1 MTRTRAAIYTL
12 VVAIAL
18 LAVPTVS
25 AQNSDSLDFQTYTDS
40 FSAFADDIADSLPM
54 NSTVGLN
61 TSDAYIGQ
69 LLEFPPSIGVGATV
83 GFSTIPVDTV
93 KGLFGDLNIDTPEAI
108 DQAAGIGLPVPA
120 LAGDLRVGGI
130 ILPFDLGVKYGTVV
144 QPLADQIGDDY
155 DIDYQLIGFD
165 VRVPVVKERFLVPS
179 VSVGAGYNRLNSD
192 ITVRN
197 LVDTGFSIDL
207 SEYHPEYVDYET
219 LSLSNP
225 ELNLNW
231 SSNVID
237 AKAQASMNLWILTP
251 YVGAGASYSR
261 SSVGGGLIA
270 ALQGDGQNLSD
281 QEVEDLKDNL
291 REYENQTGNDV
302 GVDIDQLS
310 ADKGITVERMVE
322 GYSFR
327 VFGGTSLNL
336 LIFRMDMGVG
346 YDLLGKNFSGN
357 VGLRVQF

>member
-1 MTRTRAAIYTL
+1 
-12 VVAIAL
+12 
-18 LAVPTVS
+18 VS

-197 LVDTGFSIDL
+197 LVDGFTIDL
-207 SEYHPEYVDYET
+207 PDTDQYPNADIPYDTVG
-219 LSLSNP
+219 LSNP

-261 SSVGGGLIA
+261 SSVGGGLVA
-270 ALQGDGQNLSD
+270 QLLGDGDELDESQVD
-281 QEVEDLKDNL
+281 QLKQDLRDYEDASG
-291 REYENQTGNDV
+291 EDV

>member
-1 MTRTRAAIYTL
+1 
-12 VVAIAL
+12 
-18 LAVPTVS
+18 
-25 AQNSDSLDFQTYTDS
+25 
-40 FSAFADDIADSLPM
+40 
-54 NSTVGLN
+54 
-61 TSDAYIGQ
+61 
-69 LLEFPPSIGVGATV
+69 
-83 GFSTIPVDTV
+83 
-93 KGLFGDLNIDTPEAI
+93 
-108 DQAAGIGLPVPA
+108 
-120 LAGDLRVGGI
+120 
-130 ILPFDLGVKYGTVV
+130 
-144 QPLADQIGDDY
+144 
-155 DIDYQLIGFD
+155 
-165 VRVPVVKERFLVPS
+165 
-179 VSVGAGYNRLNSD
+179 VGAGYNRLNSD

-197 LVDTGFSIDL
+197 LVDGFTIDL
-207 SEYHPEYVDYET
+207 PDTDQYPNADIPYDTVG
-219 LSLSNP
+219 LSNP

-261 SSVGGGLIA
+261 SSVGGGLVA
-270 ALQGDGQNLSD
+270 QLLGDGDELDESQVD
-281 QEVEDLKDNL
+281 QLKQDLRDYEDASG
-291 REYENQTGNDV
+291 EDV